1 MNIVGYMLR
10 VNWRWLNLYE
20 EICIDVPCK
29 FNIGDTVRV
38 TEEAIVCD
46 IWEHGLTREMILFH
60 KKRAVGRVV
69 RVTERNDKYVIGV
82 RYDNSTHS
90 YSYAEHELESA
101 PAIPPDPRTTRTERM
116 YWYGLDA

>member
-1 MNIVGYMLR
+1 M
-10 VNWRWLNLYE
+10 YE

-46 IWEHGLTREMILFH
+46 IWEHGLAREMILFH

-69 RVTERNDKYVIGV
+69 RVTEIKGEYAISV
-82 RYDNSTHS
+82 RYDKATQP
-90 YSYAEHELESA
+90 YLYAEHELESA
-101 PAIPPDPRTTRTERM
+101 PAIPPGPRITRTERM
-116 YWYGLDA
+116 YWYGLAV

>member
-1 MNIVGYMLR
+1 M
-10 VNWRWLNLYE
+10 YE
-20 EICIDVPCK
+20 EICIDVSCK

-46 IWEHGLTREMILFH
+46 IWEYGLTSEMILFH
-60 KKRAVGRVV
+60 KKRAVGRVI
-69 RVTERNDKYVIGV
+69 RVTERKGEYAISV
-82 RYDNSTHS
+82 RYDNAMQSCL
-90 YSYAEHELESA
+90 YAEHELESA